1 MIISGNETNVKLVLQ
16 SDAMEQE
23 ALSLLQ
29 SDLLHTTEQRVST
42 VRTAIRAEGTYCQTS
57 EELLVAARLAW
68 RNHSRCVGRAIWHTL
83 ELRDARHV
91 RTTEAIAAECISHL
105 RHSTNGGKLR
115 PTITVFADPTNGPS
129 VTIVNRQLIAYAGYR
144 RAGECIGDPANVD
157 LTDLAVELGWTPRHG
172 RFDVLPLMLDVD
184 GVLSWHELP
193 EDAILRVPLAHPDYP
208 QIGRLGLSWHA
219 NPAVSNMVLAAGGL
233 RYPAAP
239 FSGWYVA
246 TEISARDL
254 IDEDRYNLLGLI
266 ADALGLR
273 RGRSDLWKDRA
284 MVIITEAV
292 LHSYALAGV
301 TITDHHRVGRQFA
314 NYVTREEHCGRE
326 VPTDWSWVNPPMSAS
341 AVPTFH
347 RLFDDPQPVPLPN
360 FIRRN

>member
-1 MIISGNETNVKLVLQ
+1 MRRVLKLLLEP
-16 SDAMEQE
+16 DAMEQE
-23 ALSLLQ
+23 ALSLLG
-29 SDLLHTTEQRVST
+29 SDLLQTTAQRTSS
-42 VRTAIRAEGTYCQTS
+42 VRAAIRAGGTYCQTS

-68 RNHSRCVGRAIWHTL
+68 RNHNRCVGRAIWHTL
-83 ELRDARHV
+83 ELRDARHLH
-91 RTTEAIAAECISHL
+91 TAESIAAECISHL
-105 RHSTNGGKLR
+105 RYSTNGGKLR
-115 PTITVFADPTNGPS
+115 PTITVFTDPSNGPS
-129 VTIVNRQLIAYAGYR
+129 VTIVNRQLIAYAGYQR
-144 RAGECIGDPANVD
+144 QGECIGDAANVG
-157 LTDLAVELGWTPRHG
+157 LTNLAMKLGWPPSYG
-172 RFDVLPLMLDVD
+172 RFDVLPLMLSID
-184 GVLSWHELP
+184 GVMSLHELP
-193 EDAILRVPLAHPDYP
+193 DDAILRVPLTHPDYP
-208 QIGRLGLSWHA
+208 QIGQLGLSWHA

-292 LHSYALAGV
+292 LHSYATAGV

-314 NYVTREEHCGRE
+314 NYVTREEHCGRQ

-341 AVPTFH
+341 AVPTYH
-347 RLFDDPQPVPLPN
+347 RLFDDPHPVPLPN